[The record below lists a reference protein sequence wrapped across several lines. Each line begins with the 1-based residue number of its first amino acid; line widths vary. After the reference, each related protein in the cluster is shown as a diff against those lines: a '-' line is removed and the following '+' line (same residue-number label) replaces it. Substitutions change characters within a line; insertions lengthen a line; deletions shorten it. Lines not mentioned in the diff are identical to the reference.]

1 MSNLPI
7 SQLPSSSGLTGTE
20 VLPIVQSGTTVQTTA
35 QDIADL
41 SSINLSEVSEDITP
55 LFDGVYDIGT
65 EEKKWFDGYFTNK
78 VQIGT
83 SSIQT
88 DIDNDLTVDT
98 NLIVQGTVSSE
109 IGDFGN
115 ITISGNTISKISDE
129 YVGDQTILVEGDL
142 DIIGEI
148 LQNGEP
154 LISGVIQEGTGAGS
168 TFRIDNNNT
177 ASGGYS
183 TVSGGRLNISSGFA
197 STIGGGRNNCSSG
210 NYSFIGGGCIHTAYG
225 THSFI
230 GGGQGNTASG
240 NRSTIGGGRYNTA
253 SGFYSGILVGRLNTA
268 SGISSTIGGGAF
280 NATSNTYST
289 IGGGRQ
295 NTSSGCYSTVG
306 GGGCNMASACNS
318 AILGGICN
326 NTSTCNNAMIVG
338 SCITANRQCTTF
350 VNNLSIVNIPT
361 SSAGLPSGAIWSDLG
376 TLKIVS

>member
-41 SSINLSEVSEDITP
+41 SSVNLSEVSEDITP